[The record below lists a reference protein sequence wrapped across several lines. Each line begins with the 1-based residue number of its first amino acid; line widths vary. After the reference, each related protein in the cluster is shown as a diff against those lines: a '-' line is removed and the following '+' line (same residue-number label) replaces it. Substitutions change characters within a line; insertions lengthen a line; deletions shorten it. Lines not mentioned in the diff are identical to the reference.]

1 MTPQDAVKTEDKKT
15 LLKSMIK
22 AVEELIRS
30 IKASE
35 AVRGFLG
42 ANHPS
47 MHKLA
52 AAPFEGSNQYRRALA
67 AVDKYLQ
74 SGSDVGMIGNLAKA
88 LAPMVPGDRAEVERS
103 IIEYAKG
110 ATHSSERSKANAAD
124 TKSAM
129 AFLTDKLAED
139 LYGGDKSQYREAI
152 GSLENHSAPTAVM
165 RSMSRMVSK
174 GESIDSVYDAYS
186 DFVSWV
192 TKNKDKLKGF
202 FRLAGNSLSNIA
214 SPPLR
219 KSKASMRKAVQFLHN
234 GDTIMS
240 EGSLVPEGDSREYK
254 ETPAVNESS
263 RMWAALSAM
272 FNNYDPENPDAS
284 KISFAAISAAGTKD
298 KDARRGPRILDS
310 LSQEHV
316 VLLGYGG
323 PKGDDHKVYKGDI
336 GRALLDPAA
345 APYIFTVNTNEIR
358 LSDRTNSTP
367 HHLIPGT
374 VYTATPGALG
384 VAGKKISKSSD
395 ASQSLAFILDGQSV
409 KEEDLEL
416 HALEFPKFLTYAASS
431 FEALN
436 NNIARKTHR
445 LDESTGE
452 VEGKSEG
459 YDVSEDSLAEDPS
472 DFEYMKDKSGNMAL
486 VHRKMNADREHSLQT
501 LRGEGEK
508 VENRANLKELN
519 DYLVSYAK
527 RRYDKTEETKEDIV
541 STLHGLIATQP
552 SVDRLLSTV
561 QNGESLPDFLVSLG
575 NSKEVQGKLVSAI
588 LSDALEFPYDSTSYA
603 EAVTATKA
611 LIEMSEGNITDAARK
626 VVEAISSTGKMDSKY
641 IALFTSG
648 GKKSVPFKVE
658 NYRTKVQPVLNNIL
672 HGALFE
678 SLSQSNFKEKIRT
691 LTAPVS
697 TNLHKRLVG
706 DPETQQMNDREFFS
720 RVLAE
725 VRNSDKVFNKFVD
738 TAIDCC
744 RDLIY
749 EAYAKN
755 NDAEGAEAV
764 GGAPV
769 DPELLRQQRSTL
781 DTEEG
786 HTPSVQSLPPGA
798 GASVTKLAAAPSDR
812 MEASHALA
820 WIRMASLKINKGKV

>member
-1 MTPQDAVKTEDKKT
+1 MAPQDSAKPEDKKT

-30 IKASE
+30 LKASE

-42 ANHPS
+42 TNHPS

-52 AAPFEGSNQYRRALA
+52 AAPFESSRQYQRAMEA
-67 AVDKYLQ
+67 IDKYLQ
-74 SGSDVGMIGNLAKA
+74 SGADTSLVGKLVSA
-88 LAPMVPGDRAEVERS
+88 LSPSVPGDLAEVEKS
-103 IIEYAKG
+103 LLGYAKG
-110 ATHSSERSKANAAD
+110 SVRGAESSKANVAD

-129 AFLTDKLAED
+129 LFLTDKLAED
-139 LYGGDKSQYREAI
+139 LYGGDKSQYTAAI
-152 GSLENHSAPTAVM
+152 SSLDRHEVPTPVM
-165 RSMSRMVSK
+165 RSMARMVSK
-174 GESIDSVYDAYS
+174 SESIDSLYDAYS

-214 SPPLR
+214 SPPMR

-240 EGSLVPEGDSREYK
+240 EGSLIPEDDSKDYK

-263 RMWAALSAM
+263 RMWSALSSM
-272 FNNYDPENPDAS
+272 FNSFDPENPDAS
-284 KISFAAISAAGTKD
+284 RISFAAISAAGTKD

-384 VAGKKISKSSD
+384 VAGKRISKSSD
-395 ASQSLAFILDGQSV
+395 ASQSLAFIMDGQSV

-416 HALEFPKFLTYAASS
+416 HAMEFPKFLAYAASS
-431 FEALN
+431 FEALH
-436 NNIARKTHR
+436 NNIARRTHR

-452 VEGKSEG
+452 VEGRSDG
-459 YDVSEDSLAEDPS
+459 YDPSEDSIAEDPS
-472 DFEYMKDKSGNMAL
+472 DYEYMRDKSGNMAL

-501 LRGEGEK
+501 LRSEGEK
-508 VENRANLKELN
+508 TENRANLKELN

-527 RRYDKTEETKEDIV
+527 RRYDKTEESKEDIV
-541 STLHGLIATQP
+541 SSLNRMIGLQP
-552 SVDRLLSTV
+552 SVDRLLSSV
-561 QNGESLPDFLVSLG
+561 QAGGSLPDFLVSLG

-588 LSDALEFPYDSTSYA
+588 LSDALEFPYDNTSYA
-603 EAVTATKA
+603 DAVNATKA
-611 LIEMSEGNITDAARK
+611 LIEMSEGNVTEAARK

-641 IALFTSG
+641 IALLTSG
-648 GKKSVPFKVE
+648 GRKSVPFKVE

-678 SLSQSNFKEKIRT
+678 SLSQSKFKEKIRT
-691 LTAPVS
+691 LTAPLS

-706 DPETQQMNDREFFS
+706 DPETQSMNDREFFS

-725 VRNSDKVFNKFVD
+725 VRNSDKVFSKFVD

-744 RDLIY
+744 RELIY

-755 NDAEGAEAV
+755 NDTEGAEAV
-764 GGAPV
+764 GGTPV
-769 DPELLRQQRSTL
+769 DPELLRPTKSTL

-786 HTPSVQSLPPGA
+786 HKPSVQSLPPGSGPA
-798 GASVTKLAAAPSDR
+798 TTKLAGYVAETMDAR
-812 MEASHALA
+812 HALEWVRVA
-820 WIRMASLKINKGKV
+820 AQKINKGKV